1 MLNATAKHGK
11 ETGRSFYLELMIV
24 LKSSIEIKEDHAIAQ
39 DLFLLYWVLVSTIKT
54 QKTIKNNQKI
64 TVKDIIHAE
73 RKKRVLLLLSEKSM
87 EYIGIIISVIVVLLI
102 ITLLF
107 TGYVKASPDEA
118 AIISGISKKPRVLI
132 GRAGLKIPFFE
143 KVDRMYIGQ
152 VTIDINTTDFIP
164 TKDFIN
170 IKVDAVAQV
179 SVDTS
184 EERIQS
190 AMRNFLNKKVEDIQ
204 RALEKSLQG
213 NLREIIG
220 TMNLKDICQD
230 KAKFSQEVKSNA
242 DGDMAELGIKI
253 LSFNVQNI
261 IDDQGLI
268 SDLGIDNIEQI
279 RKSAQIAKAEA
290 EKEIA
295 IEQAKAENAAN
306 EERIKAQTEIARRN
320 NEYEKIKADLKVEE
334 DTKKAAA
341 DAAYDI
347 EKQTQRK
354 TIEIKEQEADIA
366 RREKEI
372 ELQAKEA
379 EVAEKKLIAEVQKP
393 AEAEKYAAVQQADAE
408 LYKRQK
414 EAEAQLYE
422 QQKQAEAIRA
432 KGEAE
437 AEAIRAKGNAEAEAM
452 DKKAEA
458 MKKYGNAAILE
469 MIVNVLPDMAKAVA
483 EPISS
488 INDIKIIGSDSSGIS
503 EVGGNVPLMLSKV
516 MESVKE
522 TTGVDMKEIIKANT
536 YDAKVNRHVTI
547 DGSVPVSTTQE
558 DSQTNISIS
567 NSENVTTVDPKK

>member
-1 MLNATAKHGK
+1 
-11 ETGRSFYLELMIV
+11 
-24 LKSSIEIKEDHAIAQ
+24 
-39 DLFLLYWVLVSTIKT
+39 
-54 QKTIKNNQKI
+54 
-64 TVKDIIHAE
+64 
-73 RKKRVLLLLSEKSM
+73 M
-87 EYIGIIISVIVVLLI
+87 EYIGIIIGVIVVVLFI
-102 ITLLF
+102 ILLF

-118 AIISGISKKPRVLI
+118 AIISGISKTPRVLI

-143 KVDRMYIGQ
+143 KVDWMYIGQ
-152 VTIDINTTDFIP
+152 ITIDINTSDFIP
-164 TKDFIN
+164 TSDFIN

-179 SVDTS
+179 SVDTDS
-184 EERIQS
+184 ENIQR
-190 AMRNFLNKKVEDIQ
+190 AMRNFLNKKVDDI
-204 RALEKSLQG
+204 RISLEKSLQG

-220 TMNLKDICQD
+220 TMELKAICQD
-230 KAKFSQEVKSNA
+230 KALFSKEVKSNA
-242 DGDMAELGIKI
+242 EGDMAELGIKI

-261 IDDQGLI
+261 TDDQGLI

-306 EERIKAQTEIARRN
+306 EEKVKSLTEIARRN
-320 NEYEKIKADLKVEE
+320 NEYEKTKADLKVEE

-372 ELQAKEA
+372 ELQAREA

-393 AEAEKYAAVQQADAE
+393 AEAEKYAAVQKADAE

-488 INDIKIIGSDSSGIS
+488 INDVKIIGSDSSGIS
-503 EVGGNVPLMLSKV
+503 DVGGNVPVMLSKV

-522 TTGVDMKEIIKANT
+522 TTGVDMKEIIKAST

-547 DGSVPVSTTQE
+547 DGSVPVTTTQE
-558 DSQTNISIS
+558 DSQNNISIS
-567 NSENVTTVDPKK
+567 NSEDVTTDDPKKK